1 MNPELRATSPS
12 SPVNSDPKRDGSGGE
27 VAALLYRSLTA
38 LARTVDPASHVAPEA
53 IAPYL
58 KAIELSNF
66 RLGDA
71 IAVFS
76 HTSESAEDSSSA
88 SLYIVL
94 QGRVRLLCQSSAE
107 AREVTVQRLE
117 AEELFGADDCGWVAD
132 LDYRAIAASPVQIAR
147 MPQSVYQALV
157 ETHPALGQA
166 LKQLADQRSQLIF
179 WRTMTQLRSLPSQ
192 QLQLL
197 LPYLTIQTVAAETAI
212 ATTAPSSAGRFWL
225 RQGVIQRWRDQ
236 PDPEHPEPAPPQLGE
251 GWGYPDPVD
260 DRTAD
265 WVAQTPLV
273 LYHLPRQAWQEV
285 ATLLPKLAAL
295 LQGQAVDPNLP
306 TPRLSSVGSVGS
318 AGSVGSVGQSQMPL
332 VQTQIPLAGDSP
344 RSRSGRADGER
355 TRRSNG
361 RVVHLKSEAIAAPT
375 EESPA
380 IDFPKPVKRHLMDWL
395 GRYPWIEQQ
404 SSSDCG
410 AACLAMICRYWGKTL
425 PIHWLR
431 DRANVNRGGASLK
444 SLAKAAEEIG
454 FQSRPVRASLGKLAE
469 LNHPWIAH
477 WEGSHYVVVYQI
489 KGDRVIIADPA
500 VGRRAISRKRFQEHW
515 TGYALLLDPT
525 ERFQDVDVQQASL
538 GRYLSALTPYRNI
551 ALQVI
556 LLSLLVQVFGLV
568 TPLFTQ
574 LILDKIVVEKSLPT
588 LNIFALGLLIFG
600 IWSIGI
606 TSIRRYLLCYL
617 SNRLDLT
624 LISGFIRHTLKLP
637 LKFFETRRVGDIIT
651 RVQENEKIQRFLVQ
665 QVVVAWLD
673 FLTGFIY
680 LGLMLYYN
688 WQLTILVLA
697 LIPPIILFTLA
708 ATPLL
713 RQVSRDIF
721 KEVSDQNSTLV
732 EMMTGVATVK
742 AAAAEND
749 MRWRWEDHLTS
760 QVNAVFRGQ
769 KLGIRLEAI
778 SGLIN
783 IIGSTAL
790 LWYGANL
797 VIKGELTIGQLVA
810 FNMMLGYVIT
820 PIIALANV
828 WDELQEVLI
837 SVERLN
843 DIFEAKPEE
852 APQKLALVMPAL
864 RGSVTLEQVS
874 FQYDSEGD
882 SPVLQNISF
891 EAQPG
896 ETIAIV
902 GRSGSGK
909 STLINLLQGLYH
921 PTKGRVIID
930 GHDLRHVSLSSLRSQ
945 LGVVPQESFLFS
957 GTILD
962 NISLYRS
969 DYPLEAVVEVAKL
982 AEAHAFIQSFPLGY
996 NTKVGERGTA
1006 LSGGQ
1011 RQRIAIA
1018 RALLGQPRILVL
1030 DEATSSLDSESER
1043 RFQRNLTQITRDRT
1057 TFIIAHRF
1065 STVRNADRILVLD
1078 RGTIVEQ
1085 GTHDQLIAQA
1095 GLYHHLAQQQLEL

>member
-1 MNPELRATSPS
+1 MNPELRATTPF
-12 SPVNSDPKRDGSGGE
+12 SPVNDDPKRDGSGGE
-27 VAALLYRSLTA
+27 IVALLYRSLTA
-38 LARTVDPASHVAPEA
+38 LARTVDPASCIDPEA

-76 HTSESAEDSSSA
+76 HASESADINPST

-94 QGRVRLLCQSSAE
+94 QGRVRLLCQSSTE

-117 AEELFGADDCGWVAD
+117 AEELFGADDCGLAAD

-147 MPQSVYQALV
+147 MPQSVYQALIQ
-157 ETHPALGQA
+157 EYPALGQA

-197 LPYLTIQTVAAETAI
+197 LPYLTIQTVAVETAI
-212 ATTAPSSAGRFWL
+212 ATAAPSSAGRFWL
-225 RQGVIQRWRDQ
+225 RQGVIQGWRDQ
-236 PDPEHPEPAPPQLGE
+236 PHQAHSAPPQLGE
-251 GWGYPDPVD
+251 SWGYPDPVD

-273 LYHLPRQAWQEV
+273 LYHLPRQVWQEV

-306 TPRLSSVGSVGS
+306 TPRLSSI
-318 AGSVGSVGQSQMPL
+318 GQAQMPL
-332 VQTQIPLAGDSP
+332 ADEPP
-344 RSRSGRADGER
+344 RSRPGRADGER
-355 TRRSNG
+355 TRRSSG
-361 RVVHLKSEAIAAPT
+361 RVVHLKSEAIAAPP
-375 EESPA
+375 EEPSV

-395 GRYPWIEQQ
+395 GRYPWVEQQ

-431 DRANVNRGGASLK
+431 ERANVNRGGASLK
-444 SLAKAAEEIG
+444 SLAKAAEEVG

-790 LWYGANL
+790 LWYGASL
-797 VIKGELTIGQLVA
+797 VIKGQLTIGQLVA
-810 FNMMLGYVIT
+810 FNMMLGYVIA

-891 EAQPG
+891 EAHPG
-896 ETIAIV
+896 ETIAVV

-969 DYPLEAVVEVAKL
+969 EYPLEAVVEVAKL
-982 AEAHAFIQSFPLGY
+982 AEAHSFIQSFPLGY